1 MMTAEE
7 KRVWELTEEISR
19 IKKHLTKENGKM
31 TNKSVDEEILY
42 LGKLLAEKNEL
53 TGNEEDAPFLYF
65 DDGEWMREIKGFVGE
80 PAGQEDIHHQPLL
93 VGDTVG
99 LVCKDGSIFPRL
111 VMQDLPSQKTIYE
124 CKAEKMKDFSQLD
137 IYDASAA
144 SFTISLR
151 SPVEE
156 YEQSLRQGMEMN
168 L

>member
-1 MMTAEE
+1 
-7 KRVWELTEEISR
+7 
-19 IKKHLTKENGKM
+19 
-31 TNKSVDEEILY
+31 
-42 LGKLLAEKNEL
+42 
-53 TGNEEDAPFLYF
+53 
-65 DDGEWMREIKGFVGE
+65 
-80 PAGQEDIHHQPLL
+80 
-93 VGDTVG
+93 
-99 LVCKDGSIFPRL
+99 
-111 VMQDLPSQKTIYE
+111 MQDLPSQKTIYE